1 MSLEKEVTV
10 DTCIVTTRVEDVRR
24 RDLDRLGNTDTCD
37 HDKTN
42 HEENSRVDEE
52 LIVGLFDIF
61 HFFSSG
67 VGLYGTMKRMK
78 KRLIFFLEIVV
89 LILALDQGT
98 KLLMLQGSGGDIVPG
113 MVRFTLFKNAGI
125 AFSIPLPSWIIV
137 PLVVILIIIGA
148 KYLHRELNLKKPLA
162 LAALGLIL
170 GGALGNLIDR
180 IRFGYVVDFI
190 SIWKFPVFNVADAAI
205 TIGIGILILW
215 YGVLEKKAA

>member
-1 MSLEKEVTV
+1 
-10 DTCIVTTRVEDVRR
+10 
-24 RDLDRLGNTDTCD
+24 
-37 HDKTN
+37 
-42 HEENSRVDEE
+42 
-52 LIVGLFDIF
+52 
-61 HFFSSG
+61 
-67 VGLYGTMKRMK
+67 MKRMK
-78 KRLIFFLEIVV
+78 KRLIFFLEIVA

-113 MVRFTLFKNAGI
+113 LLRFTLFKNAGV

-137 PLVVILIIIGA
+137 PLVVMLIIIGA

-180 IRFGYVVDFI
+180 VRFGYVVDFI

-205 TIGIGILILW
+205 TIGIGILMLW
-215 YGVLEKKAA
+215 YGVLEKKAT